1 MSDPKKYNLEGGA
14 EDGAYIYGLF
24 LEGCRWSCEDEV
36 LSESH
41 PKVLYTQMP
50 HIWLRPAK
58 MSEINRG
65 HSYQCPIY
73 KTSRR
78 AGTLSTTGH
87 STNFVMHTFLKMQ
100 KTHDEKHWVKRGV
113 ALLTQLND

>member
-1 MSDPKKYNLEGGA
+1 MSDPTKYNIEQGA
-14 EDGAYIYGLF
+14 EDGAYIYGLY
-24 LEGCRWSCEDEV
+24 LEGCRWSSEQAV
-36 LSESH
+36 LAESQ
-41 PKVLYTQMP
+41 PKVLYTSLP
-50 HIWLRPAK
+50 HMWLKLAL
-58 MSEINRG
+58 MSDIDRA

-87 STNFVMHTFLKMQ
+87 STNFVMHTFLTMQ
-100 KTHDEKHWVKRGV
+100 KKHSEKHWVKRGV